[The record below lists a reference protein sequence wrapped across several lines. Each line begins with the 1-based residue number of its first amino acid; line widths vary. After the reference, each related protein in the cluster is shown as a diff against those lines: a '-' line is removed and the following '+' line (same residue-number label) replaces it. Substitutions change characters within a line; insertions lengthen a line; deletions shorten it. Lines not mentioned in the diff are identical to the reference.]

1 MIRKIRTLT
10 CLLMVCGI
18 MFLGFNK
25 NVQAAEG
32 ETVYEPFIVVS
43 SYEVSDGI
51 ITPGKSFELTI
62 EVENTDTKVATKGS
76 IMTISFPDGISTAY
90 GSSNQIYLES
100 LKAGEKRQVT
110 FNLSASSY
118 YSRASAP
125 FVINIIS
132 EIRTNSATIYVPV
145 HLDNSAFKVV
155 SQAIPE
161 TAGAGDKIAA
171 SLSFKSLL
179 GEKLSNVVLSVYID
193 NDSTPVTTA
202 NIGNISAGAS
212 KSQNV
217 TFFINEKGMHSV
229 KMELTYNLPEGDS
242 ASAELYSGKIQ
253 ISDPSV
259 ENNLP
264 VESIQEENIQ
274 GQDIIIIGGCL
285 GLSVLLGIGIVLIA
299 KKYN

>member
-1 MIRKIRTLT
+1 MIKEIKTLI
-10 CLLMVCGI
+10 CLLIACGI
-18 MFLGFNK
+18 ILLGTDID
-25 NVQAAEG
+25 VPAAEG
-32 ETVYEPFIVVS
+32 EIVYEPFIVVS

-62 EVENTDTKVATKGS
+62 EVENTDTKVATRGS
-76 IMTISFPDGISTAY
+76 LMTISFPDGISTAY
-90 GSSNQIYLES
+90 GSSNQFYLDS
-100 LKAGEKRQVT
+100 LKGGEKRKVT
-110 FNLSASSY
+110 FNLTAAAH
-118 YSRASAP
+118 YSRTSAP
-125 FVINIIS
+125 FVISIAS

-155 SQAIPE
+155 SKAIPE

-179 GEKLSNVVLSVYID
+179 GEKLSNVLLSVYID
-193 NDSTPVTTA
+193 DESTPVTTA
-202 NIGNISAGAS
+202 TIGNISAGAS

-217 TFFINEKGMHSV
+217 TFFINEKGLHSV
-229 KMELTYNLPEGDS
+229 KIELTYNLPEGDS

-253 ISDPSV
+253 INEPSV

-264 VESIQEENIQ
+264 EENIQ
-274 GQDIIIIGGCL
+274 DESMQEQDILIIGGCL